1 MPIEVKKK
9 VKRRFSI
16 WKLLIFV
23 LLIILLAFF
32 FRRVIHPKTIT
43 LVQSERVEQ
52 SREGRGAFIFH
63 EYAPDVFQ
71 HLDWPK
77 DALHGVNTEIR
88 YRVDTP
94 LIKLD
99 ESVRR
104 RLESAATRLAGTAEE
119 EYLKNM
125 LQQDAVLTPFSG
137 IVYPFSDGYESLF
150 TPESLNLLSPGD
162 LGSENASH
170 QEFSGLKFIDNR
182 LFYLALDLPQSVLPM
197 DVRLNEE
204 YTLKTDKN
212 VILHGKLVRRSD
224 DELGRS
230 LLIFSLRDGVLRIR
244 GERFAQIRLVLSEA
258 ECYRIP
264 GTAIVREGAETFC
277 YVLDKNHVAKK
288 IPVHL
293 MGAEKK
299 NDEFFVAG
307 GDDNDDEAA
316 LRRFDRVILRPQNV
330 KEGGLYRW
338 D

>member
-1 MPIEVKKK
+1 MPAEAKKK
-9 VKRRFSI
+9 EKRRFSA
-16 WKLLIFV
+16 WKLLIFLL
-23 LLIILLAFF
+23 LLILFGCFL
-32 FRRVIHPKTIT
+32 RRIIHPKTIT
-43 LVQSERVEQ
+43 LVQTERVEQ
-52 SREGRGAFIFH
+52 SREGRGVFIFY

-71 HLDWPK
+71 HYDWPK

-104 RLESAATRLAGTAEE
+104 RLETAATRLAGTAEE
-119 EYLKNM
+119 EYLQNM
-125 LQQDAVLTPFSG
+125 LKQDAVLTPFSG
-137 IVYPFSDGYESLF
+137 MVYPFSDGYESLF

-162 LGSENASH
+162 LGTENASH
-170 QEFSGLKFIDNR
+170 QEFPGLKFIDNR
-182 LFYLALDLPQSVLPM
+182 LFYLALDLPQSVLPL
-197 DVRLNEE
+197 DVRLNED

-224 DELGRS
+224 DALGRS
-230 LLIFSLRDGVLRIR
+230 MLIFSLRDGVLRIR

-264 GTAIVREGAETFC
+264 GSAIFREGAETFC
-277 YVLDKNHVAKK
+277 FVLDKNQVAKK

-293 MGAEKK
+293 MGAEEK
-299 NDEFFVAG
+299 NDEYFVAG
-307 GDDNDDEAA
+307 GDDAGDEAA